1 MIINIITFI
10 KLIRFKNLL
19 IICLMNFLIKFFIIN
34 QSFKD
39 TALSNFHFCIYL
51 ITLICIIAG
60 GYIIN
65 DIYDVKIDKINK
77 PKDIIISDRITI
89 ISAWKTYR
97 ILNIGAVISCIY
109 LVIVINKLWLS
120 SFFLFFIFSLWMYSK
135 KYKTSFLFGNLL
147 IAFLTS
153 FSIINL
159 VLFDLIPLYS
169 WEVIKSSQTFNIIIV
184 YTSFC
189 FLVTLIREIIKDIE
203 DVDGDNYYKAN
214 TLVIRYG
221 KKKTKKI
228 LHSIIIVTIF
238 SVAYIQFLLLTQIF
252 DNHSNLQISFE
263 RLLFVLYILTFTII
277 IQLQLNILLKKLVF
291 AKEKSHYTYLTKLC
305 KLIMLVGILSIPFI
319 TFFLKKL

>member
-1 MIINIITFI
+1 M
-10 KLIRFKNLL
+10 
-19 IICLMNFLIKFFIIN
+19 
-34 QSFKD
+34 
-39 TALSNFHFCIYL
+39 
-51 ITLICIIAG
+51 
-60 GYIIN
+60 
-65 DIYDVKIDKINK
+65 
-77 PKDIIISDRITI
+77 
-89 ISAWKTYR
+89 ISAWKTYYL
-97 ILNIGAVISCIY
+97 LNIGAVISCLY

-120 SFFLFFIFSLWMYSK
+120 SFFLFFIFSLWIYSK

-153 FSIINL
+153 LSIINL

-203 DVDGDNYYKAN
+203 DVDGDSYYKAN
-214 TLVIRYG
+214 TLVIKYG

-228 LHSIIIVTIF
+228 LHSIIIGTIL
-238 SVAYIQFLLLTQIF
+238 SVAYIQFILLTQIF

-277 IQLQLNILLKKLVF
+277 LQIQLNILLKKLVF
-291 AKEKSHYTYLTKLC
+291 AKQKKSLYIFNQ
-305 KLIMLVGILSIPFI
+305 IM
-319 TFFLKKL
+319 